1 MSDARRIMRDA
12 PEMLADLFDAIASAA
27 AERGMNQDDADAL
40 ALAVVD
46 QLADAYAGQLLYF
59 GKGTHM
65 RLRQRDLDMY
75 RDFDGHNHAEL
86 ADKYKLSVVRVYAII
101 KKVTELIS
109 VEGQQSLL

>member
-12 PEMLADLFDAIASAA
+12 PEMLADLFDTIATAA
-27 AERGMNQDDADAL
+27 AETGLNQEKADEL
-40 ALAVVD
+40 ALSVVD
-46 QLADAYAGQLLYF
+46 QLAAAWSGQLLYF
-59 GKGTHM
+59 GKNTHM

-101 KKVTELIS
+101 KKVEELIS

>member
-1 MSDARRIMRDA
+1 MTAARNIMRDA
-12 PEMLADLFDAIASAA
+12 PEMLADLFDTIATAA
-27 AERGMNQDDADAL
+27 AETGLNQEKADEL
-40 ALAVVD
+40 ALSVVD
-46 QLADAYAGQLLYF
+46 QLAAAWSGQLLYF
-59 GKGTHM
+59 GKNTHM

-101 KKVTELIS
+101 KKVNELIS